1 VAAGTGCGA
10 RLPDCAVPVKAH
22 STIVITTGSRRNASF
37 ENEELVM
44 QIIPGAAKR
53 ETGNC
58 NTSGENKKL
67 NLLHL
72 AERFPDQVPME
83 SKPVQPLIITRVHDQ
98 ARSTRSF
105 DLRPKEVVVAHGIS
119 FIPGQVAMLRVE
131 GEAPA
136 HFAFASAPEDSE
148 LEVLVKQ
155 KIGASNV
162 IFDMREGDTIDLVGI
177 AGHGFSLDA
186 QKSRDL
192 VFVAMGT
199 GVAPLR
205 SVLRH
210 VLKRKADFGQLVVLY
225 GARTP
230 DDFCYRDETEGWENA
245 GVELRQ
251 VISRPDGHDW
261 SGPTGYV
268 QSLLDHVLPDLA
280 SPVALICGSM
290 EMIEQTRKRLGKM
303 GFKPDEILTNY

>member
-1 VAAGTGCGA
+1 
-10 RLPDCAVPVKAH
+10 
-22 STIVITTGSRRNASF
+22 
-37 ENEELVM
+37 
-44 QIIPGAAKR
+44 
-53 ETGNC
+53 
-58 NTSGENKKL
+58 
-67 NLLHL
+67 
-72 AERFPDQVPME
+72 ME
-83 SKPVQPLIITRVHDQ
+83 SEPAQPLIITRVRDQ

-105 DLRPKEVVVAHGIS
+105 DLRPKNAVGSHGIA
-119 FIPGQVAMLRVE
+119 FVPGQVAILRVE

-136 HFAFASAPEDSE
+136 YFAFAGAPEDTE

-162 IFDMREGDTIDLVGI
+162 IFDMKQGQSIGLVGV
-177 AGHGFSLDA
+177 AGHGFPLEA
-186 QKSRDL
+186 QKGRDL

-210 VLKRKADFGQLVVLY
+210 VLKRKQDFGQLVVLY

-230 DDFCYRDETEGWENA
+230 DDFCYRDETEGWEDA

-251 VISRPDGHDW
+251 VISRPGGHDW

-268 QSLLDHVLPDLA
+268 QSLLDHVLPDLD

-290 EMIEQTRKRLGKM
+290 EMMEQTRARLGKM